1 MFKKI
6 KTYADFVN
14 ELGGMILC
22 NSMQGREL
30 DLINGDLDDAEEIYH
45 WYIIENPSFTI
56 DHTKEL
62 IYYDN
67 ELDLNIL
74 AVPAPK
80 IF

>member
-1 MFKKI
+1 
-6 KTYADFVN
+6 
-14 ELGGMILC
+14 
-22 NSMQGREL
+22 MQGREL
-30 DLINGDLDDAEEIYH
+30 ELINGDLDDAEEIYQ
-45 WYIIENPSFTI
+45 WYIIEDPSFAI

-74 AVPAPK
+74 AVQHFGTTWSVVPSPK